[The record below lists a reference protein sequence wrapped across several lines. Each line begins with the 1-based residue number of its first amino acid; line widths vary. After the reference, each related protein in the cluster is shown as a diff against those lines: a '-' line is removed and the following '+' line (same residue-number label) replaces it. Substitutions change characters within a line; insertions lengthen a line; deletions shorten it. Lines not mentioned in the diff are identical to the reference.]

1 MSGESATSQ
10 QDPNRKDVG
19 SEPVIGTLVGMSK
32 GGEPL
37 VELDG
42 PDGEDRRC
50 TALTTVQIEAGMVGR
65 PVELMRVDHLDRPVI
80 TRVIDVRAEL
90 RARWDVLG
98 RKVLGLDPD
107 RSKLTALVED
117 LRVLACTAAWLD
129 ADGCITHGAVRVG
142 TSRRSL
148 RVHVQRWKRHN
159 PRLVPTPGHE
169 QPMVERPASTT
180 KAAPSVDA
188 DDEGAP
194 VV

>member
-1 MSGESATSQ
+1 LVEVSQ
-10 QDPNRKDVG
+10 
-19 SEPVIGTLVGMSK
+19 

-50 TALTTVQIEAGMVGR
+50 TAFATVPIDAGMVGR
-65 PVELMRVDHLDRPVI
+65 PVELRFVGHQARPVI

-90 RARWDVLG
+90 RARWDALG

-107 RSKLTALVED
+107 PRKLIALVEE

-129 ADGCITHGAVRVG
+129 ADGCITHGAVRIG

-148 RVHVQRWKRHN
+148 RVHVRRWTRHN
-159 PRLVPTPGHE
+159 PRLVPAPGPK
-169 QPMVERPASTT
+169 QPSVPQRASN
-180 KAAPSVDA
+180 AAPPVDA
-188 DDEGAP
+188 
-194 VV
+194 